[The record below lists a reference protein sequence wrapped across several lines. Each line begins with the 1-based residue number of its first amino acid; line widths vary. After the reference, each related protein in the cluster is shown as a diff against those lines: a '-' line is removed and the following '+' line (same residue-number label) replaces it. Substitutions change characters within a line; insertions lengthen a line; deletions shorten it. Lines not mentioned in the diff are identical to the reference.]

1 LIELLAYKH
10 FVPFLAHPV
19 DNYISYYYRSV
30 GATILSKVTSVKVV
44 GALRDLRNWSS
55 WCHK

>member
-55 WCHK
+55 